1 MAFPLF
7 LPSYTKK
14 LCKLT
19 TYLVFFH
26 YNCVYTNKLYYDCL
40 CATEL
45 GISFIQGKNVMT
57 IKEKMRELE
66 EKNSWDKW
74 SKKDKAL
81 YIKLTIR
88 NSQIHALSEYKAKDF
103 EEVA

>member
-1 MAFPLF
+1 
-7 LPSYTKK
+7 
-14 LCKLT
+14 
-19 TYLVFFH
+19 
-26 YNCVYTNKLYYDCL
+26 
-40 CATEL
+40 
-45 GISFIQGKNVMT
+45 MT